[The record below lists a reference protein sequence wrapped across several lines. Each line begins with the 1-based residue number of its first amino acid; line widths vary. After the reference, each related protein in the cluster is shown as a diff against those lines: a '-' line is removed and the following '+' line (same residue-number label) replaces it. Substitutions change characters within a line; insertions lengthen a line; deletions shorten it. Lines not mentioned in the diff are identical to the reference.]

1 MKKQIVFMIGTLMFI
16 SLALTGCPSG
26 GGGGGEGPIT
36 DNFPHVNETGTWK
49 TNVTK
54 RVDGGTY
61 NTDVYFT
68 INSAGKTWNM
78 IVMIDNYYN
87 DSGTYVRDRDR
98 ATLTSHFGGD
108 VGTATITG
116 EDTIRITLNKTTEF
130 PGTYTITR
138 Q

>member
-1 MKKQIVFMIGTLMFI
+1 MKKHIVFMIGTLMFI
-16 SLALTGCPSG
+16 SLAFTGCPSG
-26 GGGGGEGPIT
+26 GGGGGGIT
-36 DNFPHVNETGTWK
+36 DNFPFVDEGGMWK
-49 TNVTK
+49 TNVSVWISGV
-54 RVDGGTY
+54 RY
-61 NTDVYFT
+61 NSDVYFN
-68 INSAGKTWNM
+68 INSAGKTWSMN
-78 IVMIDNYYN
+78 VVEDSYYN

-116 EDTIRITLNKTTEF
+116 EDTISIVLNRTTEF